1 MFTPKASAK
10 PKKLC
15 ILTICTRSF
24 IRILTASS
32 VPSVSM
38 DALCRSCQDLPEQEA
53 GLVGC
58 CIPVALGVDDNP
70 STVAYILNNNNNN
83 NSNNNN
89 SNNII
94 IITIIIMIMIIII
107 VIIIIII
114 IIIFIIFIII
124 IIIIIII
131 IPVALGLLSLTMFNI
146 FSHVSVAPPS
156 IWTFYAHMTS
166 VGTRR
171 NG

>member
-1 MFTPKASAK
+1 
-10 PKKLC
+10 
-15 ILTICTRSF
+15 
-24 IRILTASS
+24 
-32 VPSVSM
+32 M

-83 NSNNNN
+83 NNN

-114 IIIFIIFIII
+114 IFIIF
-124 IIIIIII
+124 IIIIII

>member
-1 MFTPKASAK
+1 
-10 PKKLC
+10 
-15 ILTICTRSF
+15 
-24 IRILTASS
+24 
-32 VPSVSM
+32 M

-70 STVAYILNNNNNN
+70 STVAYILNNNNN
-83 NSNNNN
+83 SNNNN

-107 VIIIIII
+107 VIIIII
-114 IIIFIIFIII
+114 F
-124 IIIIIII
+124 IIIIII